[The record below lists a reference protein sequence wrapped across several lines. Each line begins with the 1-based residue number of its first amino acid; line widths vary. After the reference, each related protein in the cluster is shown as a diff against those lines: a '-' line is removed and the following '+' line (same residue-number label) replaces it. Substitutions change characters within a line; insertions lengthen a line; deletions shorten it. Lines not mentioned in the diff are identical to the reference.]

1 MRLEV
6 QAQGGFES
14 AADVCRRTLQRP
26 SQCVESQVQ
35 CRIFRHTEM
44 VALNVHPILDNRG
57 RWKEESDPFDTVLE
71 ALKSE

>member
-1 MRLEV
+1 
-6 QAQGGFES
+6 
-14 AADVCRRTLQRP
+14 
-26 SQCVESQVQ
+26 
-35 CRIFRHTEM
+35 M